1 MKRWYDWRLRTK
13 LLVCFSSILVL
24 FLLVGLFVR
33 RQNIVRAKNDAI
45 LDCSNSVERAFLK
58 ARFHYRAY
66 YLSGNMPEYER
77 SQLYLDSLLLSLD
90 YLEKLAKELDTDD
103 AEMARLTSS
112 LLEMGRAY
120 ESKSH
125 ESFESKKQELQAQ
138 SALREHYL
146 KFYAA
151 LRTNEYT
158 SSAAIVRMIALG
170 GKLGEYFDTRSTQAL
185 IEAQSTLVDMI
196 KQNLFESEKTQ
207 MINALRTSVDA
218 TIQATAAKD
227 EVGDTFIAMSNQLS
241 KLIVAHDNRLEQLRD
256 ASYRYYMRIEISLFA
271 LAVLNTIVSLPLL
284 TNFVVR
290 MVKAATAKLQECAD
304 GRFVNDV
311 PKNYQSFQDEFGAMA
326 RAIATMIDKTRET
339 LNIIKQSADEVA
351 RASEQLNS
359 NSQILSQGSNSQ
371 AANAEE
377 VSSAMEEMSANID
390 SNAERA
396 QSSQTLSREL
406 GQRIEELSTE
416 SRASLESVETISS
429 KILVIS
435 EIATQTNILALNAAV
450 EAARAGDHGRG
461 FSVVAAEVRKLAE
474 RSNDAAN
481 EIVHLAE
488 QSREATQKSHE
499 RLDAVLPDMARTR
512 AIMEEI
518 AVASDEQRG
527 GVNQITM
534 ALNALNEVIQNNASS
549 SQEMS
554 ASATQLSEEAE
565 KLRQAIEFFSLV

>member
-13 LLVCFSSILVL
+13 LLVCFTSILVL

-33 RQNIVRAKNDAI
+33 QQNIVRAKNDAI

-66 YLSGNMPEYER
+66 YLSGNLPEYER

-90 YLEKLAKELDTDD
+90 CLERLAKELDTDD

-125 ESFESKKQELQAQ
+125 ESFESKKKELQAQ
-138 SALREHYL
+138 SDLRAHYL
-146 KFYAA
+146 TFYAA

-196 KQNLFESEKTQ
+196 KQNLFESEKAQ
-207 MINALRTSVDA
+207 MINALRTAVDA
-218 TIQATAAKD
+218 TIQATATKD

-256 ASYRYYMRIEISLFA
+256 ATLLLYSRIEIALFA

-396 QSSQTLSREL
+396 LSSQTLSREL

>member
-1 MKRWYDWRLRTK
+1 M
-13 LLVCFSSILVL
+13 
-24 FLLVGLFVR
+24 
-33 RQNIVRAKNDAI
+33 
-45 LDCSNSVERAFLK
+45 
-58 ARFHYRAY
+58 
-66 YLSGNMPEYER
+66 
-77 SQLYLDSLLLSLD
+77 
-90 YLEKLAKELDTDD
+90 
-103 AEMARLTSS
+103 
-112 LLEMGRAY
+112 
-120 ESKSH
+120 
-125 ESFESKKQELQAQ
+125 
-138 SALREHYL
+138 
-146 KFYAA
+146 
-151 LRTNEYT
+151 
-158 SSAAIVRMIALG
+158 
-170 GKLGEYFDTRSTQAL
+170 
-185 IEAQSTLVDMI
+185 
-196 KQNLFESEKTQ
+196 
-207 MINALRTSVDA
+207 
-218 TIQATAAKD
+218 
-227 EVGDTFIAMSNQLS
+227 
-241 KLIVAHDNRLEQLRD
+241 
-256 ASYRYYMRIEISLFA
+256 
-271 LAVLNTIVSLPLL
+271 
-284 TNFVVR
+284 
-290 MVKAATAKLQECAD
+290 QECAD